1 MADATQ
7 QQRTEKPTPK
17 RLREA
22 REKGQ
27 VARSHD
33 LVAALALL
41 AVTAMMVRTSA
52 DGLTRLEGRIADGLT
67 RMGTGAR
74 GSIATTELMRLL
86 TSDLLLMGMVV
97 GPWLLTAAA
106 VGVGGH
112 LAQTGFIFSPE
123 RLTPDWT
130 RLSPKNGLSR
140 LKPSQSWLDL
150 LKTTVAVI
158 AVGAISHQ
166 VIVHLLNDS
175 PQYAWMPADL
185 VAATGGAA
193 VRNLLYQVG
202 FALAAVGAADYGL
215 QWWRLNRQLRMT
227 KQEIKEEL
235 RSSDGN
241 PEIKARVR
249 KVQREMT
256 RNRMLKAVKAATVV
270 ITNPT
275 HFAVALEYHRGTMA
289 APKVVAKGQ
298 DFMAARIREV
308 ARDASVPIVENVSLA
323 RALYA
328 GADVGDTIPADLFGA
343 VAEVLAY
350 LVRIKQLML

>member
-1 MADATQ
+1 MAESSQAK
-7 QQRTEKPTPK
+7 TEKPTPK

-27 VARSHD
+27 VARSND
-33 LVAALALL
+33 LVSAIALL
-41 AVTAMMVRTSA
+41 AVTAVIVKTGAS
-52 DGLTRLEGRIADGLT
+52 GLTRVQGRIADGLT
-67 RMGTGAR
+67 RMGDNAR
-74 GSIATTELMRLL
+74 ASIAPTDLIGILS
-86 TSDLLLMGMVV
+86 SDLLLLLMVV
-97 GPWLLTAAA
+97 GPWLLAAA
-106 VGVGGH
+106 AIAVGGH
-112 LAQTGFIFSPE
+112 LAQTGWIFAPE
-123 RLTPDWT
+123 RLKPDFT

-140 LKPSQSWLDL
+140 LKPSQSWVDL
-150 LKTTVAVI
+150 LKTILAATAVGVI
-158 AVGAISHQ
+158 AYHAVRS
-166 VIVHLLNDS
+166 VLDTS
-175 PQYAWMPADL
+175 PQFAWMPPDL
-185 VAATGGAA
+185 AAAASGAA
-193 VRNLLYQVG
+193 LRNLLYQVG
-202 FALAAVGAADYGL
+202 FALVAVGAGDYGL
-215 QWWRLNRQLRMT
+215 QWWRLNQQLSMS
-227 KQEIKEEL
+227 KQELREEM

-256 RNRMLKAVKAATVV
+256 RNRMLKAVKTATVV

-275 HFAVALEYHRGTMA
+275 HYAVALEYHRGSMA

-298 DFMAARIREV
+298 DFMAARIREL
-308 ARDASVPIVENVSLA
+308 ARDASVPIIENVSLA

>member
-1 MADATQ
+1 LM
-7 QQRTEKPTPK
+7 
-17 RLREA
+17 
-22 REKGQ
+22 
-27 VARSHD
+27 
-33 LVAALALL
+33 LL
-41 AVTAMMVRTSA
+41 
-52 DGLTRLEGRIADGLT
+52 GI
-67 RMGTGAR
+67 
-74 GSIATTELMRLL
+74 
-86 TSDLLLMGMVV
+86 VV
-97 GPWLLTAAA
+97 GPWMLTAAA
-106 VGVGGH
+106 IGIGGH
-112 LAQTGFIFSPE
+112 LAQTGLIFSTE

-150 LKTTVAVI
+150 VKTIIAATIVALI
-158 AVGAISHQ
+158 AYQ
-166 VIVHLLNDS
+166 VVSGVLEES
-175 PQYAWMPADL
+175 PKFAWMTPAL
-185 VAATGGAA
+185 VAAEGGNAL
-193 VRNLLYQVG
+193 RNLLYQVG
-202 FALAAVGAADYGL
+202 FALVAVGAGDYGL
-215 QWWRLNRQLRMT
+215 QWWRLNQQLKMSRQEL
-227 KQEIKEEL
+227 KEEM

-249 KVQREMT
+249 KVQREMN
-256 RNRMLKAVKAATVV
+256 RSRMLKAVKSATVV

-298 DFMAARIREV
+298 DFMAARIREM

-323 RALYA
+323 RALYS